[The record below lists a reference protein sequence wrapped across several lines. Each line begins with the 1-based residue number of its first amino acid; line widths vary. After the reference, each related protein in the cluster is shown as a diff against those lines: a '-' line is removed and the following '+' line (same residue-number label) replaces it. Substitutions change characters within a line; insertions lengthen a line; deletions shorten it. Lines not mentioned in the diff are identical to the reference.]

1 MIRQPSLVS
10 IYPIASPLPLFYIHS
25 AQAMASTMLTSEQE
39 MQALGETRGS
49 KFVQNNIIEVRV
61 ITENRRA
68 REHALVES
76 Q

>member
-1 MIRQPSLVS
+1 
-10 IYPIASPLPLFYIHS
+10 
-25 AQAMASTMLTSEQE
+25 MASTMLTSEQE